1 MPSSA
6 VIIPP
11 TPIIGIFPFRHLLRC
26 LMTFVDFLFNGAP
39 DRPSFFH
46 QNIWSSRYLFYQ
58 LLYWLQSLRS
68 TLYFRSNFA
77 IESNCLLELS
87 GETLTT
93 KGTNFLNFL

>member
-1 MPSSA
+1 MPSFA

-39 DRPSFFH
+39 DRPPSYVE
-46 QNIWSSRYLFYQ
+46 YLEFERPF
-58 LLYWLQSLRS
+58 LSIVVLVAITPS

-77 IESNCLLELS
+77 IESN
-87 GETLTT
+87 
-93 KGTNFLNFL
+93 